1 MNEYINKYV
10 IHILAVTA
18 ISEAV
23 FDIPLENCAMI
34 TLTTRTPPALKR
46 IKIRKLV
53 VDIQDVEDTELYG
66 AFTSE
71 HARTIIKFIHSLPEN
86 ITDLYICCSKGGSRS
101 TGCAAAL
108 MLMSGRSDDDV
119 WKNPYYTP
127 NFLVFREMCREF
139 GIDMPDEAVEERLR
153 INDEAFRN
161 AQKNKNGGK
170 YERWQILW

>member
-1 MNEYINKYV
+1 M
-10 IHILAVTA
+10 
-18 ISEAV
+18 
-23 FDIPLENCAMI
+23 
-34 TLTTRTPPALKR
+34 LKQ
-46 IKIRKLV
+46 KI
-53 VDIQDVEDTELYG
+53 DVEHLWTWEENDLLKAYQCKKNIEE
-66 AFTSE
+66 FKSS
-71 HARTIIKFIHSLPEN
+71 HSLPEN